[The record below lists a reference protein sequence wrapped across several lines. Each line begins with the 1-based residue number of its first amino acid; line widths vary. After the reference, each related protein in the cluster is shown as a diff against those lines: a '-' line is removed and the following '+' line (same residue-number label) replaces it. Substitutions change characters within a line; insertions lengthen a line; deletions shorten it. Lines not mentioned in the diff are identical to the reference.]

1 MMPEDIENELTATYL
16 PALKDKYIGLQISEA
31 GFRSDERESI
41 ASLGRLALL
50 AMLIIF
56 ALLASL
62 LRSYSQPLIILA
74 GIPFGAAG
82 AFIGHFMLGYN
93 LSFYSLFGVVA
104 LAGVVVNDS
113 LILMDKYNR
122 LMKEGGYSCEEAVLK
137 ATERRFR
144 PIFLTTATTSLGLMP
159 LIFETSTSAQFIIP
173 LAISLAIGILFAS
186 ILILFVV
193 PTMIVIH
200 HNGTKKFTRLWVRAA
215 PG

>member
-1 MMPEDIENELTATYL
+1 
-16 PALKDKYIGLQISEA
+16 
-31 GFRSDERESI
+31 
-41 ASLGRLALL
+41 
-50 AMLIIF
+50 
-56 ALLASL
+56 LLASL

-82 AFIGHFMLGYN
+82 AFIGHFILGYD

-122 LMKEGGYSCEEAVLK
+122 FMKEGNYSCEEAVLK
-137 ATERRFR
+137 AAERRFR

-159 LIFETSTSAQFIIP
+159 LIFETSTSAQFIVP
-173 LAISLAIGILFAS
+173 LAISLATGILFAS

-193 PTMIVIH
+193 PAMIVIH
-200 HNGTKKFTRLWVRAA
+200 HNGVKRLDRDWGKAA
-215 PG
+215 RLG

>member
-1 MMPEDIENELTATYL
+1 
-16 PALKDKYIGLQISEA
+16 
-31 GFRSDERESI
+31 
-41 ASLGRLALL
+41 
-50 AMLIIF
+50 MLIIF

-144 PIFLTTATTSLGLMP
+144 PIFLTTATTSLGMIP
-159 LIFETSTSAQFIIP
+159 LIFETSTIHYPVGHQPGDWHSVCQHPHP
-173 LAISLAIGILFAS
+173 LRGADHDRDSSQCHEKIRPALGQSDARLIS
-186 ILILFVV
+186 ILSFA
-193 PTMIVIH
+193 
-200 HNGTKKFTRLWVRAA
+200 K
-215 PG
+215 